1 MLFPIGSLPSLMT
14 INIVLGIINPLDAG
28 TVIYRHTLLFLH
40 TVLLVVMVWSY
51 PCFSWA
57 QYAPLC
63 IPTGCLDK
71 RKVRRAV

>member
-1 MLFPIGSLPSLMT
+1 MSIYLEYEF
-14 INIVLGIINPLDAG
+14 NPLDAG

-40 TVLLVVMVWSY
+40 TVLLVVMIWLY
-51 PCFSWA
+51 PCSSWA
-57 QYAPLC
+57 QYAPVG